1 MFQRRHFEKVAYV
14 LRHHQD
20 CPEVVESFC
29 RLFEQLNPNFNRERF
44 EMACKEDCPQVE
56 KLSG

>member
-14 LRHHQD
+14 LRQHPC

-29 RLFEQLNPNFNRERF
+29 RLFEYLNPNFDRERF
-44 EMACKEDCPQVE
+44 KEACKGE
-56 KLSG
+56 LSG

>member
-14 LRHHQD
+14 LRRHD

-29 RLFEQLNPNFNRERF
+29 RLFEYLNPNFDRERF
-44 EMACKEDCPQVE
+44 EEACKGEV
-56 KLSG
+56 SG

>member
-14 LRHHQD
+14 LRQHPC

-29 RLFEQLNPNFNRERF
+29 RLFEYLNPNFDRERF
-44 EMACKEDCPQVE
+44 EMACKEE
-56 KLSG
+56 LSG